1 MYSFL
6 LQFHSINRW
15 LVLLLALIVLF
26 RSFTGWKSR
35 RTFTKGDNIS
45 YSIFIGLLHLQALT
59 GLLLYFVYS
68 PVTQQI
74 FADFGAAMKNSSSR
88 FWAVEHI
95 AGTLVGTIIAQ
106 VGRIVSKK
114 ALTDELKHKKAFIYT
129 LIAILIILLVIPF
142 GIINS
147 ETRPLWR

>member
-15 LVLLLALIVLF
+15 LVLILALIVLF
-26 RSFTGWKSR
+26 RSFTGWQGR
-35 RTFTKGDNIS
+35 RAFTKGDNLS
-45 YSIFIGLLHLQALT
+45 HTIFIGLLHLQALT

-74 FADFGAAMKNSSSR
+74 FTDFGATMKNSSSR

-106 VGRIVSKK
+106 VGRIASKK
-114 ALTDELKHKKAFIYT
+114 SSSDVLKHKKAFIYT
-129 LIAILIILLVIPF
+129 LIAIIIILLVIPF

>member
-15 LVLLLALIVLF
+15 LVLILAIIVLF
-26 RSFTGWKSR
+26 RSFNGWQSR
-35 RTFTKGDNIS
+35 RTYTKGDNLTHT
-45 YSIFIGLLHLQALT
+45 IFIGLLHLQALT

-106 VGRIVSKK
+106 VGRTLSKK
-114 ALTDELKHKKAFIYT
+114 AHADELKHKKAFIYT